1 MSIDIYEGTDTD
13 VEIEIDDDLDF
24 GSGIAGFEIA
34 YGSGNKKA
42 IRKAAQNKYHIKQKL
57 DSINEK
63 RSLDR
68 QLNSFSHY
76 WEM

>member
-1 MSIDIYEGTDTD
+1 MSIDIYEDTNTD
-13 VEIEIDDDLDF
+13 VEIDDDSDF
-24 GSGIAGFEIA
+24 ETGIAGFEIA

-42 IRKAAQNKYHIKQKL
+42 IRKAAKSKYHIRQKL

-68 QLNSFSHY
+68 QLNSFSNY
-76 WEM
+76 WDM

>member
-1 MSIDIYEGTDTD
+1 MNTDDTYEDTD
-13 VEIEIDDDLDF
+13 IAH
-24 GSGIAGFEIA
+24 GS
-34 YGSGNKKA
+34 SDKKYF
-42 IRKAAQNKYHIKQKL
+42 RTAAKYQYHIRQKL

-76 WEM
+76 WDT

>member
-1 MSIDIYEGTDTD
+1 MSIDIYTDTD
-13 VEIEIDDDLDF
+13 SEIEMDEDLDLDF
-24 GSGIAGFEIA
+24 ETGIAGYEIA
-34 YGSGNKKA
+34 YGSVNKKA
-42 IRKAAQNKYHIKQKL
+42 IRKTAKNKYHIRQKL

-76 WEM
+76 WDN